1 MPNDMRDRL
10 IELLKIPIHP
20 RVDAD
25 PAEVVADYLLDNGV
39 ILPPCKVNDVVYTI
53 IKDTVAEHRVQ
64 KIEVHINGSISFCF
78 SWHGCGYEHKF
89 VKDIGKTVFL
99 TKEDA
104 EKALKERESDG

>member
-1 MPNDMRDRL
+1 MRDRL
-10 IELLKIPIHP
+10 IEKLDKSFAEQYEKRGLLTAAHTAN
-20 RVDAD
+20 D
-25 PAEVVADYLLDNGV
+25 LLANGV

-104 EKALKERESDG
+104 EAKLKEIVENG